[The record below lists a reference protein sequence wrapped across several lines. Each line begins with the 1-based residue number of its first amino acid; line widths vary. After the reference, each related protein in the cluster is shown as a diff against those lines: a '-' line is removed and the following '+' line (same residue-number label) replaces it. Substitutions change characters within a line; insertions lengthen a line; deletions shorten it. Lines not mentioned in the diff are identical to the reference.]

1 MNNPSRGKLN
11 PKRASTR
18 SQHLVIKV
26 LTEGKVTEPKYL
38 KRLARGNSKITMRCD
53 GIGKSP
59 ENLIYEATKFLG
71 KGFDQVW
78 CVFDVDHHLLQRINE
93 IRASASRD
101 NIVTV
106 VSNPCFELWLVL
118 HKERQNGQVT
128 SDEIQKR
135 AEALKLIDGKKIA
148 EAGWSCLFGNYE
160 DAKTRAKDLD
170 EMHRQ
175 NGSPSGSN
183 PSSDV
188 WKLIDVLRS

>member
-1 MNNPSRGKLN
+1 MNNPSRDKLK
-11 PKRASTR
+11 PQRASTR

-38 KRLARGNSKITMRCD
+38 KRLARGNSKVTVKCD

-59 ENLIYEATKFLG
+59 QNLIYEATKFLD

-101 NIVTV
+101 NIATV

-135 AEALKLIDGKKIA
+135 AEGLRLIDGKEIA
-148 EAGWSCLFGNYE
+148 AAGWSCLFGNYE
-160 DAKTRAKDLD
+160 DAKARAKALD

-175 NGSPSGSN
+175 IGSPSGSN

-188 WKLIDVLRS
+188 WKLIDVLRP

>member
-1 MNNPSRGKLN
+1 MKNPSRDKLK
-11 PKRASTR
+11 PQHASTR

-38 KRLARGNSKITMRCD
+38 KRLARGNSKVTMKCD

-59 ENLIYEATKFLG
+59 ENLIYEATKFLD
-71 KGFDQVW
+71 KGFDQIW
-78 CVFDVDHHLLQRINE
+78 CVFDVDHHPLQRINE
-93 IRASASRD
+93 MKAGASRD

-106 VSNPCFELWLVL
+106 ASNPCFELWLVL
-118 HKERQNGQVT
+118 HREEQTAYVT
-128 SDEIQKR
+128 SSKIRKR
-135 AEALKLIDGKKIA
+135 AEDLRLIDGKKIA
-148 EAGWSCLFGNYE
+148 AAGWSCLFDNYE
-160 DAKTRAKDLD
+160 DAKARAKALD

-188 WKLIDVLRS
+188 WRLVDVLRS

>member
-1 MNNPSRGKLN
+1 MKNPSRDKLS
-11 PKRASTR
+11 PQRASTR

-38 KRLARGNSKITMRCD
+38 KRLARGNSKVTIKCD

-78 CVFDVDHHLLQRINE
+78 CVFDIDHHLLQRIHE

-118 HKERQNGQVT
+118 HREEQTAHVT
-128 SDEIQKR
+128 SSKIRKR
-135 AEALKLIDGKKIA
+135 AENLRLIDGKEIA
-148 EAGWSCLFGNYE
+148 AAGWSCLFDDYE
-160 DAKTRAKDLD
+160 EAKARAKDLD
-170 EMHRQ
+170 EMHQR
-175 NGSPSGSN
+175 NDSPPGSN

-188 WKLIDVLRS
+188 WRLVDVLRA